1 MEQEVL
7 VSVCCLT
14 YNHEEY
20 LRDTLEGFLMQKV
33 SFPIEILINDD
44 ASTDGTAAIVREY
57 AQKYPD
63 LIRPFFQPVNLY
75 SQGKD
80 LCLEVL
86 YPNARGK
93 YIALCEG
100 DDYWTDP
107 DKLQLQVDFL
117 EAHPEYSACVHD
129 TMLHHCSGSGKDRP
143 LLNHGRD
150 CDVRFED
157 ICNGMSFSFHTSSIV
172 AKKEI
177 IANPQDFFYVGLRYG
192 FGDHPD
198 ALWMYVNGPIRCL
211 NRCMSVYRIHSGSAS
226 WSAAVDGQYDK
237 LREFIIGKVE
247 LLRAFRPWA
256 PKDQLDVVDQAIL
269 EKEFELMYIEGRD
282 ADQRRPPYD
291 RILRAKPFSYRFK
304 NTLKCL
310 FPGIQ
315 RLYRKKRGYVS
326 RHAADL
332 EAAPLSLEKQGE
344 KQYNQPSG
352 GYEGKTTSETC
363 LVSILCTAYNHEDFI
378 RDALDGFVGQL
389 TRFPFEVLVND
400 DLSTDATREIIREYA
415 ARYPDVIRPFY
426 QEKNLYSQNIDI
438 YHTVFYPNARGR
450 YIAFCEGDDY
460 WTDPTKLQRQVD
472 FLEEHPDYSACVHNT
487 VLHYCDDGHNEL
499 LLDRYEGDVG
509 FEQIIPGMSGAYHT
523 SSLLARGGILS
534 APPDFYAVACEY
546 GFGDYPDALWLR
558 LNGKIHYLDRC
569 MSVYRLNSNASAW
582 SSGVDRQYRKLRQFI
597 VGKCEMLKSFRRHA
611 PEEVLPLVDRTIRE
625 REFELMYIE
634 GRDREQRRPP
644 YDEILRSMP
653 LRYRFNNWI
662 KSSFPWLQKLYRK
675 ARGYD

>member
-1 MEQEVL
+1 MEKEVL

-20 LRDTLEGFLMQKV
+20 LRDTLEGFLMQRTD
-33 SFPIEILINDD
+33 FPFEILINDD
-44 ASTDGTAAIVREY
+44 ASTDATAAIVREY
-57 AQKYPD
+57 AEKYPE
-63 LIRPFFQPVNLY
+63 LIRPFYQKVNLY

-107 DKLQLQVDFL
+107 DKLQMQVDFL

-129 TMLHHCSGSGKDRP
+129 TMLHYCAGNGRDHP
-143 LLNHGRD
+143 LLGRTED
-150 CDVRFED
+150 ADVRFAD

-211 NRCMSVYRIHSGSAS
+211 GRCMSVYRIHSGSAS

-247 LLRAFRPWA
+247 LLRAFRPYA
-256 PKDQLDVVDQAIL
+256 PKDQLDVVDHAIL

-282 ADQRRPPYD
+282 SDQRKPPYD
-291 RILRAKPFSYRFK
+291 EILREMPFSYRLK
-304 NTLKCL
+304 NRLKCL
-310 FPGIQ
+310 FPAVQ
-315 RLYRKKRGYVS
+315 RLYRRLRGYASARNQELPV
-326 RHAADL
+326 
-332 EAAPLSLEKQGE
+332 APLSLENHTAI
-344 KQYNQPSG
+344 QYNEVFMG
-352 GYEGKTTSETC
+352 ETASDEC
-363 LVSILCTAYNHEDFI
+363 LVSILCTAYNHEAFL
-378 RDALDGFVGQL
+378 RDALDGFVNQR
-389 TRFPFEVLVND
+389 TRFPFEVLIND
-400 DLSTDATREIIREYA
+400 DVSTDSTRDIIREYA
-415 ARYPDVIRPFY
+415 EKYPDIIRPFY
-426 QEKNLYSQNIDI
+426 QKENLYSQNIDI
-438 YHTVFYPNARGR
+438 YQVVFYPNVRGK
-450 YIAFCEGDDY
+450 YVAFCEGDDY

-472 FLEEHPDYSACVHNT
+472 FLEAHPDYAAVVHNT
-487 VLHYCDDGHNEL
+487 VLHYCDDGRNEL

-523 SSLLARGGILS
+523 SSLMARGGILS
-534 APPDFYAVACEY
+534 NPPDFYDVACEY

-558 LNGKIHYLDRC
+558 LNGKIYFLDRC

-582 SSGVDRQYRKLRQFI
+582 SAGVDRQYGKLRQFI
-597 VGKCEMLKSFRRHA
+597 IGKREMLRAFRPHA

-634 GRDREQRRPP
+634 GRDREQRQPP
-644 YDEILRSMP
+644 YDKLLHAQP
-653 LRYRFNNWI
+653 LGYRFKNWV
-662 KSSFPWLQKLYRK
+662 KASFPWLQRMYRR